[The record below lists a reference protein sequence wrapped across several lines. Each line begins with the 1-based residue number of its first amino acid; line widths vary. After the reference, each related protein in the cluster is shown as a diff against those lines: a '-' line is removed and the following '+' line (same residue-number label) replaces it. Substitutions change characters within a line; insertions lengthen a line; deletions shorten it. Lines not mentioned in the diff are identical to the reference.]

1 MQAAWTRLTVEEV
14 VKRVRFW
21 IHFGSKV
28 KEICCI
34 LDMREE
40 GLGMAPRPVARA
52 AGQFLGA
59 LECEQPV
66 QHHFSS
72 AKGC

>member
-40 GLGMAPRPVARA
+40 GLGMAPRPVA
-52 AGQFLGA
+52 
-59 LECEQPV
+59 
-66 QHHFSS
+66 
-72 AKGC
+72 